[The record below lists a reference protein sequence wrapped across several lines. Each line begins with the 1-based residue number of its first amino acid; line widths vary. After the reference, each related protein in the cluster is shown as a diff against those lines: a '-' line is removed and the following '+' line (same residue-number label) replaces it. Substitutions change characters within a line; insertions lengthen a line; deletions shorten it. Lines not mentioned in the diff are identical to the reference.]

1 VRVEDILR
9 AKGHTVETV
18 GPDTP
23 VSDVCDRMRI
33 HGIGALV
40 VTSDGH
46 HVDGIVS
53 ERDVVLG
60 ISHEGAEL
68 LRKPARHVMSG
79 RVVTC
84 SPDDHL
90 TKVMAVITA
99 QRVRHL
105 PVVSDGRLVGIISI
119 GDALKARLTEMELE
133 AAVLRD
139 VYLAGH

>member
-1 VRVEDILR
+1 VLVEDILR
-9 AKGHTVETV
+9 TKGHTVETV

-23 VSDVCDRMRI
+23 ISEVCERMRL
-33 HGIGALV
+33 HSIGALV
-40 VTSDGH
+40 VSGDGS
-46 HVDGIVS
+46 HVDGVVS

-60 ISHEGAEL
+60 IAHKGAQL

-84 SPDDHL
+84 APDDHL
-90 TKVMAVITA
+90 TKVMAVITS

-105 PVVSDGRLVGIISI
+105 PVVSEGRLVGIISI